1 MSTTT
6 VPIVF
11 AFDGRVLRQPL
22 SRFSSLIEAAL
33 EDTTYQIHILHPG
46 FSKKINEAFAE
57 ITKGTRH
64 TVIFHEIDNS
74 RFKGLPSGRGSWTEI
89 VYYRFLIPELLQ
101 ECDRAIYSDIDVYFK
116 GDLSSLIELDMK
128 GAPIGAVVGEVNS
141 PAMKCHNYFPEN
153 NSEHVYMS
161 GFLLMD
167 LGKMRQE
174 GLAERLLN
182 TAKSYGKRLKMFDLD
197 ALNLTCNHIL
207 SLPFEY
213 CVLETVYEAQSAE
226 SVPEFSW
233 LSDYY
238 SINDLESAKINT
250 KIIHYAGPLGKPWR
264 RANQPSY
271 YKQAL
276 QRVPAALNRNTM
288 RDIRKYWTSRLANM
302 VPGKQTRRQTH
313 INTNN

>member
-1 MSTTT
+1 MRTTT

-11 AFDGRVLRQPL
+11 AFDGRVLRPAAVAI
-22 SRFSSLIEAAL
+22 RSLIGVAL
-33 EDTTYQIHILHPG
+33 KETTYQIHVLHPG
-46 FSKKINEAFAE
+46 FSKKIKEAFTE
-57 ITKGTRH
+57 ITKETRH
-64 TVIFHEIDNS
+64 SVVFHEIDNK
-74 RFKGLPSGRGSWTEI
+74 RFKGLPSGRGSWTEV

-101 ECDRAIYSDIDVYFK
+101 ECERAIYSDIDVYFK

-128 GAPIGAVVGEVNS
+128 GAPIGAVVGEVNG
-141 PAMKCHNYFPEN
+141 PGMKCHNYFPEN
-153 NSEHVYMS
+153 TSEHLYMS

-167 LGKMRQE
+167 LGMMRKE
-174 GLAERLLN
+174 ELTKRLLE

-197 ALNLTCNHIL
+197 ALNLTCNHIV

-213 CVLETVYEAQSAE
+213 CVLETVYEAQTALSA
-226 SVPEFSW
+226 PEFAW

-238 SINDLESAKINT
+238 SIDDLESAKANT

-276 QRVPAALNRNTM
+276 RCVPAALNKNTM
-288 RDIRKYWTSRLANM
+288 RDIRKYWSSRVTTAL
-302 VPGKQTRRQTH
+302 RRMLKP
-313 INTNN
+313 